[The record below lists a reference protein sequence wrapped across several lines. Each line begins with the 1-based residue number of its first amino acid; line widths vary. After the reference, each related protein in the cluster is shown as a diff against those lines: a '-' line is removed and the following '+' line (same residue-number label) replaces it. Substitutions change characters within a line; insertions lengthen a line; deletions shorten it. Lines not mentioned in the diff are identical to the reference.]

1 VGLAKSESRQVSDTH
16 AAKLGQAKVTP
27 GHFGQAMMEFAGMA
41 SMLDDAKRYTYY
53 KSDDGFEVW
62 GKHHRNLAGEVTWR
76 LRVFSDQDRRI
87 ETYNDAIGKSPKGRR
102 TGDSQAMANAIA
114 SWSR

>member
-1 VGLAKSESRQVSDTH
+1 M
-16 AAKLGQAKVTP
+16 P
-27 GHFGQAMMEFAGMA
+27 
-41 SMLDDAKRYTYY
+41 DDAKRYTYY

-62 GKHHRNLAGEVTWR
+62 GKQYRNLAGEVIWR

-87 ETYNDAIGKSPKGRR
+87 ETYDAATGTPEGRR
-102 TGDSQAMANAIA
+102 TGDSRAIADAIA